1 MRLESP
7 SVAPCGEPCGEPYG
21 KEYLSQRI
29 SAEFPLARHIGIV
42 VERADDSGLVLA
54 APLVPNANHNG
65 SAFGGSLF
73 AVAVLT
79 GWAWVTRYLEATH
92 LAADAVIQESTIR
105 YLLPVHGV
113 LRATLAPP
121 SVAHIERFRKMLL
134 RARRGR
140 ICLRVN
146 IHAERTLATEFD
158 GVFVAA
164 LRSIPEGI
172 SP

>member
-1 MRLESP
+1 MWPESP
-7 SVAPCGEPCGEPYG
+7 GAETYG
-21 KEYLSQRI
+21 REYVQRRI

-42 VERADDSGLVLA
+42 VERADDAGVVLA
-54 APLVPNANHNG
+54 APLVANANHNG

-92 LAADAVIQESTIR
+92 LTADAVIQESTIR
-105 YLLPVHGV
+105 YLLPVHGM

-121 SVAHIERFRKMLL
+121 SAAHIERFRKMLL

-146 IHAERTLATEFD
+146 IHDERILATEFE

-164 LRSIPEGI
+164 LR
-172 SP
+172 